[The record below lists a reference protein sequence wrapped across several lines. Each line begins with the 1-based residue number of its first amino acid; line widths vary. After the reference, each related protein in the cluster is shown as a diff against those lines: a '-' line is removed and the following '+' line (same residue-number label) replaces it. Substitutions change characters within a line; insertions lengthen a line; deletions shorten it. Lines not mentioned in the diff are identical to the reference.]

1 VTLLIGFAAVNTGN
15 NLLFLIVSALLAF
28 MAVSGIAGWR
38 NIRGLSMGLD
48 LPDEI
53 YAGLPT
59 LVTIRLRNH
68 KRLLPSFLLHATIFG
83 KTVTTYL
90 LGRER
95 EETDSFIHSF
105 TGRGRHSFPR
115 MEIRSPFPVNFFV
128 RYRKISLGGDFPV
141 FPSPLSCKAS
151 ADSESPVKR
160 GDSSVIVKGA
170 DGEFSRVADY
180 TGKEPMKLIHWRLS
194 AKFDELKVR
203 ELSATAGEPLVIDID
218 TLPGI
223 DLEERLSKACFLINR
238 LMGQNRP
245 VGLKLG
251 ETTIGPALSRRHRL
265 DLLTELALYGKD

>member
-28 MAVSGIAGWR
+28 MAVSGVAGWR
-38 NIRGLSMGLD
+38 NIRNLSMRLD

-59 LVTIRLRNH
+59 LITVRLRND
-68 KRLLPSFLLHATIFG
+68 KRLFPSFLLHSTLFG
-83 KTVTTYL
+83 KTVTTFL

-95 EETDSFIHSF
+95 EETDSFIHTF
-105 TGRGRHSFPR
+105 TERGRHFSPR
-115 MEIRSPFPVNFFV
+115 GEIRSPFPLNFFV

-141 FPSPLSCKAS
+141 FPSPFRCTGS
-151 ADSESPVKR
+151 ADIENPVKK
-160 GDSSVIVKGA
+160 GDSSAVVKGI

-223 DLEERLSKACFLINR
+223 DMEEKLSMACFLINR

-251 ETTIGPALSRRHRL
+251 ETAIGPALSRRHRL
-265 DLLTELALYGKD
+265 NLLTELALYGKD